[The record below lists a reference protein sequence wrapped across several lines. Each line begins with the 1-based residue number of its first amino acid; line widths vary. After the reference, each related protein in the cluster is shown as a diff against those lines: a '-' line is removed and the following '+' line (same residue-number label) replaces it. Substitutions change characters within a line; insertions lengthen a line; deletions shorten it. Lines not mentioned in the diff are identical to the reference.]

1 MTMPNHEPLT
11 PEQLFA
17 LCESNARAIE
27 ALANAVAGG
36 SGAEYYRVGRNP
48 RHYEAGL
55 SSGGGGK
62 SSTLANIDRVE
73 RTVETLAQSVD
84 RYFAGQANQN
94 RLVSG
99 ALEGHETPN
108 HSARGRSNAMS
119 SSGNKTHAE
128 RCLETLIE
136 LVDLARKQQA
146 TGFEETKASID
157 ALALNIGQLAQ
168 QQKQTAANLD
178 KVGGHIDKLG
188 DRIDRLAAAIERQNA
203 AIDGHLRLS
212 EAQSVNIAELTRL
225 ATKLID
231 RAA

>member
-1 MTMPNHEPLT
+1 
-11 PEQLFA
+11 
-17 LCESNARAIE
+17 
-27 ALANAVAGG
+27 
-36 SGAEYYRVGRNP
+36 
-48 RHYEAGL
+48 
-55 SSGGGGK
+55 
-62 SSTLANIDRVE
+62 
-73 RTVETLAQSVD
+73 
-84 RYFAGQANQN
+84 
-94 RLVSG
+94 
-99 ALEGHETPN
+99 
-108 HSARGRSNAMS
+108 MS

>member
-1 MTMPNHEPLT
+1 
-11 PEQLFA
+11 
-17 LCESNARAIE
+17 
-27 ALANAVAGG
+27 
-36 SGAEYYRVGRNP
+36 
-48 RHYEAGL
+48 
-55 SSGGGGK
+55 
-62 SSTLANIDRVE
+62 
-73 RTVETLAQSVD
+73 
-84 RYFAGQANQN
+84 
-94 RLVSG
+94 
-99 ALEGHETPN
+99 
-108 HSARGRSNAMS
+108 MS

-178 KVGGHIDKLG
+178 KVG

-212 EAQSVNIAELTRL
+212 ESQSVNIAELTRL